1 MRPSG
6 REIIEGLQAARMQY
20 APLTIASIDR
30 NSGREGDRGFDAV
43 IEFRVENG
51 PSFRALAEV
60 VSPATPKAVSQF
72 CARIKDSLSESGNS
86 TTVPLIVAPYVSPR
100 PADLLTEAGVSWLD
114 LSGNMVIRVADRVY
128 IERTG
133 RPNRFPDTAPIKK
146 IFQGTASLVA
156 RALLLEPT
164 GFALVSQIVES
175 IERRGGAITLST
187 VSKVLRSLEEELF
200 VAKSRGAI
208 SVSAPRQLLDRLAEG
223 YAASRSGAR
232 MTTHHFA
239 VEEPETTLARLC
251 SELGS
256 TYIFCGFYAAQ
267 LKGLAAG
274 GRIAM
279 YVSDMNRF
287 REAAESLGSAV
298 CPDEEFGNLSVIE
311 TRSRLPWFNAET
323 RDGGRVVDDL
333 QLYLEMTIDTPRG
346 PKIADVL
353 RPRILREDR
362 DG

>member
-1 MRPSG
+1 MP
-6 REIIEGLQAARMQY
+6 M
-20 APLTIASIDR
+20 
-30 NSGREGDRGFDAV
+30 
-43 IEFRVENG
+43 
-51 PSFRALAEV
+51 
-60 VSPATPKAVSQF
+60 
-72 CARIKDSLSESGNS
+72 
-86 TTVPLIVAPYVSPR
+86 IVAPYISAKQADMLSP
-100 PADLLTEAGVSWLD
+100 TGISWLD
-114 LSGNMVIRVADRVY
+114 LSGNMVIRVADRIY

-164 GFALVSQIVES
+164 GFASVSQIVECV
-175 IERRGGAITLST
+175 ERRGGAITLST
-187 VSKVLRSLEEELF
+187 VSKVLMSLEEELL
-200 VAKSRGAI
+200 VARSRRAI
-208 SVSAPRQLLDRLAEG
+208 SVSAPRQLLDRLAAG

-239 VEEPETTLARLC
+239 VEEPETMLARLC
-251 SELGS
+251 LELGS

-287 REAAESLGSAV
+287 REAISRLNSAV
-298 CPDEEFGNLSVIE
+298 YPDEEFGNLCVAE
-311 TRSRLPWFNAET
+311 TKNRLPWFNAEM
-323 RDGGRVVDDL
+323 RDEGRVVDEL
-333 QLYLEMTIDTPRG
+333 QLYLEMMSDTPRG
-346 PKIADVL
+346 PKIAEAL
-353 RPRILREDR
+353 RRRILREDR